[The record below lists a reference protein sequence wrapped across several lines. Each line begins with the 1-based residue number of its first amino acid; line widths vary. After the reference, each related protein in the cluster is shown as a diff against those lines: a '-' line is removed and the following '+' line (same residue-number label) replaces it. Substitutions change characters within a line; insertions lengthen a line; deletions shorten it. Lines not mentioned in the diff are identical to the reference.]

1 MMQRTTAVQSVAMHL
16 RTASA
21 YLYTRLIAMPM
32 SVLHATTATA
42 SGLSYPSKKPS
53 PACALL
59 GLGTRKKAV
68 TCGGEEAEA
77 QPGVAEAAAARRRR
91 ARRAR
96 PRWPPRTS
104 LISPGCISA
113 VSRLCL
119 GHLTL
124 SAAPLA
130 YSTEFCT
137 LSAIL

>member
-68 TCGGEEAEA
+68 TCGE
-77 QPGVAEAAAARRRR
+77 R
-91 ARRAR
+91 R
-96 PRWPPRTS
+96 PRCSRVWPRLQWQGDGERVERGPVGPAYIAHPSR
-104 LISPGCISA
+104 LYLGRISA
-113 VSRLCL
+113 VSRPS
-119 GHLTL
+119 HVERS
-124 SAAPLA
+124 SARVQH
-130 YSTEFCT
+130 
-137 LSAIL
+137 